1 MMEAIA
7 LEFKEPIFTTQS
19 KKISD
24 VFELANHRF
33 WVATDGA
40 KVIGTVGMVSLNDEN
55 LVLKSMFV
63 DKEVRGQG
71 ISDLLLNTVIKQATQ
86 DHYKE
91 IYLGTMSQFIAGQ
104 RFYEKNGFT
113 TCHRTDLPADFPINT
128 LDTIFYRKH
137 L

>member
-1 MMEAIA
+1 MMEGIA

-40 KVIGTVGMVSLNDEN
+40 KVIGTVGMVTLNNEN

-63 DKEVRGQG
+63 DKEARGKG
-71 ISDLLLNTVIKQATQ
+71 ISDLLLSTVIKQATQ
-86 DHYKE
+86 DHYKT
-91 IYLGTMSQFIAGQ
+91 IYLGTMFQFKAGQ
-104 RFYEKNGFT
+104 RFYEKKGFT
-113 TCHRTDLPADFPINT
+113 KCERTDLPADFPINT